1 MTENQV
7 KSVAARVVGFTI
19 TALMKIT
26 VKHRTGRRVRRRRR
40 REELGETGSGRA
52 NTSVIMRGASSH
64 VRGLLLASTLEKE
77 NMNAI
82 IIWALLQNKGDVT
95 MNAIAADARRSARR
109 SLIMIT
115 VRGKTTS
122 SKATK
127 KESMSAKFITALDQ
141 LQTQ

>member
-1 MTENQV
+1 VDAKGSHITESQV
-7 KSVAARVVGFTI
+7 RSVAARVVGFTI

-82 IIWALLQNKGDVT
+82 ITQVSLVQMKGDVT
-95 MNAIAADARRSARR
+95 MNATVADARRSARKL
-109 SLIMIT
+109 LIMIT
-115 VRGKTTS
+115 VRGS
-122 SKATK
+122 
-127 KESMSAKFITALDQ
+127 IT
-141 LQTQ
+141 